1 MHNYPKLERG
11 VSIEDVT
18 VFVMNMMGLRHQK
31 WKCALFILASYSV
44 NFKRLLLALNCDK
57 LRFMSRIEYIS

>member
-18 VFVMNMMGLRHQK
+18 VFVMNMMGLQHQK
-31 WKCALFILASYSV
+31 WKRALFILAIYSV
-44 NFKRLLLALNCDK
+44 NIKRLLLALNRDK
-57 LRFMSRIEYIS
+57 LQFVSRIEYIS